1 MTVTDSISDMLTRIR
16 NAIAVRHD
24 TVEMPYSQTKEAI
37 ANILKQTGF
46 IIDNNKYETNGKVY
60 LRIKLNYREAG
71 SSAIT

>member
-46 IIDNNKYETNGKVY
+46 ETKVLDGKTFRKFNKRSY
-60 LRIKLNYREAG
+60 LPLFINQKR
-71 SSAIT
+71 